1 MKKLIGILYLA
12 LFCVVSMA
20 QDPATATQGQNP
32 VTANLAL
39 QQYLNASAENS
50 IWSAGHSRLKGSPYL
65 DEEFSSGM
73 LHWNGMWHDGIDL
86 RYNVYQGTFET
97 RLESGIIAIDP
108 LKNNM
113 DTIKYR
119 DEVFVKK
126 YLKVGKDLQVVFLSL
141 LGQQNGYVLYK
152 HYIGEF

>member
-1 MKKLIGILYLA
+1 MLQLKIVFGLRAIASSRDPLI
-12 LFCVVSMA
+12 S
-20 QDPATATQGQNP
+20 
-32 VTANLAL
+32 
-39 QQYLNASAENS
+39 
-50 IWSAGHSRLKGSPYL
+50 

-86 RYNVYQGTFET
+86 RYNAT
-97 RLESGIIAIDP
+97 RVLLRPGLESGIIAIDP

-126 YLKVGKDLQVVFLSL
+126 YLKVGKDLQVVFLVIVGTAEWLCS
-141 LGQQNGYVLYK
+141 
-152 HYIGEF
+152 I